1 MKTLEYTDMSKRKPN
16 SWLDTWLILAWGMT
30 AFIALCTALWLG
42 KEAGIWL

>member
-1 MKTLEYTDMSKRKPN
+1 MAKKRKPN
-16 SWLDTWLILAWGMT
+16 TWLDTWLLLAWGTT